1 MILHLFNVVGI
12 SNLRRNQK
20 KKIFGLPT
28 QQSAELAQ
36 LLPDDEKSVWQ
47 LLLPHVRLPE
57 QCESKSQSPP
67 PTAHGLV
74 LEQQLQSVVGTPS
87 QFPEGGG
94 TVVAVV
100 ATKYYKLYCKYFN

>member
-1 MILHLFNVVGI
+1 M
-12 SNLRRNQK
+12 
-20 KKIFGLPT
+20 KIINICIPA
-28 QQSAELAQ
+28 QQSAELDQ

-57 QCESKSQSPP
+57 QCESESQSPP

-74 LEQQLQSVVGTPS
+74 FEQQFQSVVGTPS

-94 TVVAVV
+94 TVVA
-100 ATKYYKLYCKYFN
+100 TKYYKLYCTHFN